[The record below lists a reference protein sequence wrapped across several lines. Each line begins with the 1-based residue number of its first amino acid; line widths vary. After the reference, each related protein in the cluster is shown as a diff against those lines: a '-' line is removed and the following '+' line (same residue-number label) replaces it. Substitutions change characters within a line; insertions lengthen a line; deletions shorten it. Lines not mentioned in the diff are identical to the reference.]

1 VFVGVALVATAY
13 RGAPDASAR
22 HTREAAIGARVT
34 LSPIA
39 YFGYSGTL
47 VFLVFMNWKTR
58 ASRTS
63 ALKRYETNSSL
74 QLGLYGHIY
83 KSRVSADQLSNSWQL
98 LSIAGNGL

>member
-1 VFVGVALVATAY
+1 MFVGVALVATAY

-39 YFGYSGTL
+39 YLGYSGIL
-47 VFLVFMNWKTR
+47 VFLVFMNWTMR
-58 ASRTS
+58 ASCTS

-74 QLGLYGHIY
+74 QLGLHCHVY
-83 KSRVSADQLSNSWQL
+83 
-98 LSIAGNGL
+98 